1 MSVAQHDE
9 FRKRRS
15 DIIKTHLRNDPK
27 IRAARRRMRVR
38 FMLGIASYT
47 MVLLVTLVF
56 AKGVTMAMHDARS
69 YRLMVAPVIRD
80 LPDTHIGYTL
90 LMPDPISTQI
100 ATFLRPYLNADSRE
114 NLASGHGRI
123 VTDGGR
129 TVPLTLNDQ
138 N

>member
-1 MSVAQHDE
+1 MSVEQHDD

-15 DIIKTHLRNDPK
+15 EIIKTHLRNDPK

-47 MVLLVTLVF
+47 IVLLVTLVF

-90 LMPDPISTQI
+90 LMPDPITTQI
-100 ATFLRPYLNADSRE
+100 ATFLRPYLNAD
-114 NLASGHGRI
+114 NHAHLA
-123 VTDGGR
+123 GGQESVVSDTSQ
-129 TVPLTLNDQ
+129 TVPLSLNDQ